1 MKRSLSMVFMGTS
14 GFAVPILQALHD
26 HYYLMA
32 IVTQPDRARGRGRVL
47 ATSEVKQKAL
57 ELGVPV
63 RQPEKVRDD
72 LFVDEIRGKNP
83 ELIVVA
89 AYGQILPGAL
99 LRVPPLGCVNVHASL
114 LPKYRGAAPIHW
126 ALVQGESETGVTTM
140 LMDEGM
146 DTGPVLLS
154 RVVPIDP
161 EDTAGSLQERLAAAG
176 ADLII
181 DTIEG
186 LKRDDLRPTPQDSSQ
201 ATYAPPFTK
210 KDGWMDWHQP
220 AWALHNRIRA
230 FTPWPGAFTR
240 FGGKMLKIFRTTVDE
255 TGDSRPPGC
264 VVSVGDEG
272 IRVATGKGHLI
283 LKEVQLEGKKR
294 LPVQAFLR
302 GYRVQAGAMLGDA
315 P

>member
-1 MKRSLSMVFMGTS
+1 MKGSLSMVFMGTS
-14 GFAVPILQALHD
+14 GFATPILQALHD
-26 HYYLMA
+26 HDDLIA
-32 IVTQPDRARGRGRVL
+32 VVTQPDRARGRGRVL
-47 ATSEVKQKAL
+47 ALSEVKQRAI

-63 RQPEKVRDD
+63 HQPEKVRDA
-72 LFVDEIRGKNP
+72 LFIDEIRGMNP

-99 LRVPPLGCVNVHASL
+99 LSVPPLGCVNVHASL

-154 RVVPIDP
+154 RVVPIYP

-176 ADLII
+176 AALII

-186 LKRDDLRPTPQDSSQ
+186 LKGGNLRPTPQDSSQ
-201 ATYAPPFTK
+201 VTYAPPFTK
-210 KDGWMDWHQP
+210 KDGWMDWRQP

-230 FTPWPGAFTR
+230 FNPWPGAFTR
-240 FGGKMLKIFRTTVDE
+240 LEGKMLKIFRTAVDE
-255 TGDSRPPGC
+255 TGESRPPGC
-264 VVSVGDEG
+264 VVNVGEEG
-272 IRVATGKGHLI
+272 IRVATGKGHII

-294 LPVQAFLR
+294 LPVQAFLL
-302 GYRVQAGAMLGDA
+302 GYCVEAGAMLGDE